1 MSLMEPTARGST
13 RPGRTVDLVDC
24 GSLRVP
30 VLDGVAVQVE
40 QRPGERSVGV
50 HMPLPSGHLRLHV
63 LAAPRSRPLW
73 EEVAGE
79 IFDAQRMARNR
90 THREYGPFG
99 EEVVFTNA
107 SDGSVNRF
115 IGIDGPRWLLY
126 GVATG
131 YDRGRELA
139 ETLRHLL
146 RHTIVVR
153 GEEAYPAKAPLPLV
167 APGSSSDQPTA
178 ESGAGAPW
186 RNATATL
193 VSTQPALERLRSAP
207 VGTVP
212 EPRVTSSNAMPAVP
226 APTAPPRTVPMPV
239 RRLSIG
245 RSWLAGPVRPI
256 RRVDYAWDPP
266 TIPIRLIGR

>member
-1 MSLMEPTARGST
+1 VP
-13 RPGRTVDLVDC
+13 
-24 GSLRVP
+24 LR
-30 VLDGVAVQVE
+30 VE

-50 HMPLPSGHLRLHV
+50 HLPTAIGHLRLHV

-79 IFDAQRMARNR
+79 IYDAQLQARSR
-90 THREYGPFG
+90 VHREYGPFG
-99 EEVVFTNA
+99 EEVVFTAA

-139 ETLRHLL
+139 ETLRYLL
-146 RHTIVVR
+146 HHTVVVR

-167 APGSSSDQPTA
+167 APGS
-178 ESGAGAPW
+178 AGEQSPADLAAAAPW

-193 VSTQPALERLRSAP
+193 VSTQRLAPATERLAP
-207 VGTVP
+207 VTERPAPVTQPLAAARGGVP

-226 APTAPPRTVPMPV
+226 TRTVPT
-239 RRLSIG
+239 RSRELSIG
-245 RSWLAGPVRPI
+245 RSWLAGPLRPI
-256 RRVDYAWDPP
+256 RRVGYEFDPP

>member
-1 MSLMEPTARGST
+1 MSLVEPTTRGST
-13 RPGRTVDLVDC
+13 RFGSTAGLVDC

-30 VLDGVAVQVE
+30 VPHGVEAQVE

-50 HMPLPSGHLRLHV
+50 HLPLPTGHLRVHV

-79 IFDAQRMARNR
+79 IFDAQLHAGNR
-90 THREYGPFG
+90 IHREYGPFG
-99 EEVVFTNA
+99 EEVVFTSA

-126 GVATG
+126 GVATSH
-131 YDRGRELA
+131 DRGRALT
-139 ETLRHLL
+139 ETLRYVLY
-146 RHTIVVR
+146 HTVVVR
-153 GEEAYPAKAPLPLV
+153 GEEAYPAKAPLPLL
-167 APGSSSDQPTA
+167 APGAASEQPA
-178 ESGAGAPW
+178 ADAGANAPW

-193 VSTQPALERLRSAP
+193 VSTQAAMERPPPPPAQM
-207 VGTVP
+207 GTVP

-226 APTAPPRTVPMPV
+226 PRTVPT
-239 RRLSIG
+239 RGRELSIG
-245 RSWLAGPVRPI
+245 RSWLAGPLRPI
-256 RRVDYAWDPP
+256 RRLSYEWDPP

>member
-1 MSLMEPTARGST
+1 VP
-13 RPGRTVDLVDC
+13 
-24 GSLRVP
+24 LR
-30 VLDGVAVQVE
+30 VE

-50 HMPLPSGHLRLHV
+50 HLPTAIGHLRLHV

-79 IFDAQRMARNR
+79 IYDAQLQARSR
-90 THREYGPFG
+90 VHREYGPFG
-99 EEVVFTNA
+99 EEVVFTAA

-139 ETLRHLL
+139 ETLRYLL
-146 RHTIVVR
+146 HHTVVVR

-167 APGSSSDQPTA
+167 APGS
-178 ESGAGAPW
+178 AGEQSPADLAAAAPW

-193 VSTQPALERLRSAP
+193 VSTQRLAPATERLAPATERLAP
-207 VGTVP
+207 VTERLAPVTERLAPVTERLAPVTQPLAAARGGVP

-226 APTAPPRTVPMPV
+226 TRTVPT
-239 RRLSIG
+239 RSRELSIG
-245 RSWLAGPVRPI
+245 RSWLAGPLRPI
-256 RRVDYAWDPP
+256 RRVGYEFDPP